1 MDHNSI
7 EAMAARQRARNMELE
22 ADADDVDSL
31 LMPSPSPNPRANPL
45 RSFPGPAQDPVVMA
59 AARAS
64 QERRNAEHAGSASS
78 TPRSSGDGS
87 LRNRGAEQNRFPM
100 HPPTGAATPPPPVP
114 TTRGEESSPRFGA
127 HSGGN
132 GGGNGGGKCGSH
144 AGRPN
149 GGNARPRSSRAA
161 AHSPGLQPR
170 PSSSS
175 SGGGGPPPA
184 QTAQGSAMPSS
195 ERSAAMDGGAATA
208 GLGDEAAARYL
219 RARVTALQQQVRCLL
234 FIISA

>member
-100 HPPTGAATPPPPVP
+100 HPPTSAATPPPPVP
-114 TTRGEESSPRFGA
+114 TIRGEESSPHFGT

-132 GGGNGGGKCGSH
+132 GGGNGGGGGRH

-149 GGNARPRSSRAA
+149 SGSARPRSSRAA
-161 AHSPGLQPR
+161 RRSPGQQPR
-170 PSSSS
+170 PSS

-234 FIISA
+234 FNISA